1 MDRQGDI
8 GSQEGGV
15 LAAMVILPT
24 IFLLEPSLTI
34 ERSGAGAYWVK
45 AGGGVLF
52 GVLAWWVM
60 TLYRRHSERIGARV
74 SFVQFAEGCLGRP
87 FARALLGIWLVMLLA
102 HLALMLRLVAEST
115 AKAALQQSEV
125 LFALVLIGGAMLLG
139 TRYRLTALLRGAYLL
154 LGVASALIALLI
166 LLLMPMWEMHFL
178 LPWQGYGLGH
188 TFGELGLDVGSWCAG
203 SVLFLLLPRMRT
215 DRDGRLALLGGVG
228 TTMLLKCTL
237 ILSALCVFGSVVGG
251 ERSFLFYE
259 MAKLVHFSQYIQRVE
274 AVFLCVQLML
284 VFLAMVLMV
293 RMCARLMADLLAV
306 GDAYPLVPLFVSLA
320 AVGAGLAADMAF
332 AAEWSEKLGCVGAP
346 LFFVL
351 AVGAL
356 SVGCY
361 RGERRGRDAA
371 HLDDRT

>member
-8 GSQEGGV
+8 SSQEGGA

-24 IFLLEPSLTI
+24 VFLLEPSLTI
-34 ERSGAGAYWVK
+34 ERSGAASYWVK

-52 GVLAWWVM
+52 GALAWWVM
-60 TLYRRHSERIGARV
+60 LLYRRQSERIGTRV
-74 SFVQFAEGCLGRP
+74 SFAQFAEVCLGRSL
-87 FARALLGIWLVMLLA
+87 ARVLLGIWLVMLLA

-115 AKAALQQSEV
+115 AKTALQQSEV
-125 LFALVLIGGAMLLG
+125 LFALVLLVGAMLLG

-154 LGVASALIALLI
+154 LGVTSMLIALLI
-166 LLLMPMWEMHFL
+166 LLLIPMWEVHFL

-188 TFGELGLDVGSWCAG
+188 TLGEIGLDVGSWCAG

-215 DRDGRLALLGGVG
+215 DREGRLALLGGVG
-228 TTMLLKCTL
+228 AAMLVKCAF

-274 AVFLCVQLML
+274 AVFLCVQMML
-284 VFLAMVLMV
+284 VFLSMVLLV
-293 RMCARLMADLLAV
+293 RMCAHLMADLLAV
-306 GDAYPLVPLFVSLA
+306 GDAYPLVPLLVSLA
-320 AVGAGLAADMAF
+320 AVGAGLATDMAF
-332 AAEWSEKLGCVGAP
+332 TAEWSEKLGCVGAP

-361 RGERRGRDAA
+361 RRERRHRHAA